1 MNFTV
6 LLLVNS
12 AHVKESICQL
22 AIAHK
27 CRQHFLQLAR
37 LNDRHSCMCVCVC
50 VPWFLKRQLTVLT
63 GPQRS
68 HIHKDTPAQ
77 RCLGCATKLPA
88 SVQHFDIVGLWLC
101 VSAQECVCVLGECIS
116 LCVASWGTC
125 SAASQGLI
133 QSQTARTMRTN
144 KQKLNIASH
153 CRPSPALP
161 LPLIMQLYCIMTAGA
176 HLKLCR
182 DSFSAYASLKTVN
195 KNPQQ

>member
-1 MNFTV
+1 MFSVNFDSYGQQSNSVSPKGNCSYFLPAPADALRAITRKGSGQWRVLSIELNWCSHFEMNFTV

-12 AHVKESICQL
+12 AYVKESICQL
-22 AIAHK
+22 ARAHK

-37 LNDRHSCMCVCVC
+37 LNDRHKCVCVC

-101 VSAQECVCVLGECIS
+101 VSAQCMCE
-116 LCVASWGTC
+116 
-125 SAASQGLI
+125 
-133 QSQTARTMRTN
+133 
-144 KQKLNIASH
+144 
-153 CRPSPALP
+153 
-161 LPLIMQLYCIMTAGA
+161 
-176 HLKLCR
+176 
-182 DSFSAYASLKTVN
+182 
-195 KNPQQ
+195 